1 MKKSGAFLVV
11 YALEQIGVKHTFG
24 IPGVHN
30 TEIYDELNKSEH
42 IEPVLVTHEAGAAF
56 MADGV
61 SRTSGGIG
69 TLVIVPAAGMTH
81 AMSGIGEAYLDGIP
95 LLVISGGTRRDT
107 GKSYQLHQLDQ
118 GKVLDG
124 IIKKYYLISKH
135 EDIIPTV
142 FDAYITATSGEPG
155 PVFVEV
161 PAEIQMF
168 RGEINQLPEF
178 KNESTS
184 KKPDP
189 DKIKKATDLLVAAK
203 HPGLFLGWG
212 AKEATDV
219 AVKIA
224 DMLVAPVATTLQG
237 LSVFPGSH
245 PLHTGVG
252 FGPASV
258 PASQKAFK
266 NCDCL
271 LAVATRFGELAT
283 GSFGVK
289 TPQNLIHADINPEV
303 FNKNYRASV
312 CIEGDAKAVLEAIY
326 NELQAR
332 NFLPS
337 RDADKLAESIKNNKK
352 KYFTEWKKEMK
363 KDIVSPGFFFEEL
376 RKQLPEEAFILTDD
390 GKHTFL
396 TAELFPV
403 YRSKHFVSPT
413 DFNCMGYCIPA
424 SIGAKIANPHKTVAA
439 IVGDGAFL
447 MTCMELVT
455 ATSQKAGLIVFVF
468 SDGELGQIS
477 QFQKIPL
484 NRKTCT
490 ILGKVNVEGVAT
502 ATGAAYLALNNDF
515 ENEVIIAEAL
525 RLSTAGQ
532 PVIVDVNIDYSKR
545 TFLTKGVVKTNLARF
560 PFSEKV
566 RFLGRAL
573 KRHVMG

>member
-1 MKKSGAFLVV
+1 MV

-224 DMLVAPVATTLQG
+224 DMLAASVATTLQG

-352 KYFTEWKKEMK
+352 KYLAEWKKEMK

>member
-30 TEIYDELNKSEH
+30 TEIYDELNKSEQ
-42 IEPVLVTHEAGAAF
+42 IEPVLVTHEGGAAF

-61 SRTSGGIG
+61 SRTSGDIG

-135 EDIIPTV
+135 EDIIPTI
-142 FDAYITATSGEPG
+142 FDAYITAISGEPG

-168 RGEINQLPEF
+168 RGEVGQLQEF
-178 KNESTS
+178 KDESTS

-189 DKIKKATDLLVAAK
+189 GAVKKAVDLLVAAK

-212 AKEATDV
+212 AKEATGI

-224 DMLVAPVATTLQG
+224 EMLVAPVATTLQG
-237 LSVFPGSH
+237 LSVFPGNH

-352 KYFTEWKKEMK
+352 KYFAEWKKEMK

>member
-1 MKKSGAFLVV
+1 MV

-30 TEIYDELNKSEH
+30 TEIYDELNKSEQ
-42 IEPVLVTHEAGAAF
+42 IEPVLVTHEGGAAF

-61 SRTSGGIG
+61 SRTSGDIG

-135 EDIIPTV
+135 EDIIPTI
-142 FDAYITATSGEPG
+142 FDAYITAISGEPG

-168 RGEINQLPEF
+168 RGEVGQLQEF
-178 KNESTS
+178 KDESTS

-189 DKIKKATDLLVAAK
+189 GAVKKAVDLLVAAK

-212 AKEATDV
+212 AKEATGI

-224 DMLVAPVATTLQG
+224 EMLVAPVATTLQG
-237 LSVFPGSH
+237 LSVFPGNH

-352 KYFTEWKKEMK
+352 KYFAEWKKEMK